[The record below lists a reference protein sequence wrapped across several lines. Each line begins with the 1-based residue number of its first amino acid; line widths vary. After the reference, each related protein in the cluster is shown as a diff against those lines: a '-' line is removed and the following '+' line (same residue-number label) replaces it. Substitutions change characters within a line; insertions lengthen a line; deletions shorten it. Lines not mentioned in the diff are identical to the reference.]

1 MGGAS
6 TVNGAAI
13 QQWEANGTA
22 AQNWSVI
29 VYDDSSF
36 ALVNDA
42 SGKVVDVPSGNAVAN
57 AKLQS
62 YAANGSKAQMWG
74 IAVAQNTREMLDSF
88 AMKHRQD
95 LADEWR
101 CSRPLWHQGRSSM
114 SQGGRNPMVLR
125 FAYGHRMEPVLSNGG
140 SRTISMVM

>member
-1 MGGAS
+1 
-6 TVNGAAI
+6 
-13 QQWEANGTA
+13 GTA

-62 YAANGSKAQMWG
+62 YAANGVQGPDVGNSRGAKYSRDARF
-74 IAVAQNTREMLDSF
+74 IR
-88 AMKHRQD
+88 
-95 LADEWR
+95 DEA
-101 CSRPLWHQGRSSM
+101 SS
-114 SQGGRNPMVLR
+114 GPC
-125 FAYGHRMEPVLSNGG
+125 
-140 SRTISMVM
+140 